1 MEKFDDLSFYGH
13 EDEELQK
20 EWERM
25 FGNMTQE
32 EIDKELMELIPK
44 EDLTEEEFN
53 EAKRIWE
60 SERNM
65 LKVIK
70 YLQSVEYGDS
80 LKLAK
85 GYFDLYIDD
94 RNYDKV

>member
-1 MEKFDDLSFYGH
+1 
-13 EDEELQK
+13 
-20 EWERM
+20 
-25 FGNMTQE
+25 MTQE
-32 EIDKELMELIPK
+32 EIDKGLMELTPK

-53 EAKRIWE
+53 EAKRIWK
-60 SERNM
+60 SERNV

-70 YLQSVEYGDS
+70 YLQSVEYGNS
-80 LKLAK
+80 SKLAK

>member
-1 MEKFDDLSFYGH
+1 
-13 EDEELQK
+13 
-20 EWERM
+20 
-25 FGNMTQE
+25 MTQE
-32 EIDKELMELIPK
+32 EIDKELMEIIPK

-65 LKVIK
+65 LKVVK
-70 YLQSVEYGDS
+70 YLQSVEYGDGS
-80 LKLAK
+80 KLAK
-85 GYFDLYIDD
+85 AYFDLYIDD